1 MRLFEAAAAGALI
14 ITEDFEFP
22 RYWFRN
28 SVLYVDADLP
38 APVKAEQI
46 IAHVEWARLNPEA
59 ASRLATRSNE
69 LFRRRLC
76 LENMLRTLPE
86 FVERIRGCCGMVPV
100 KEPGGNPQPVV
111 EYIVRVGSRPA
122 AAVARALASLAAQ
135 TYREIAIVLVAF
147 HPVPELDAVIDQY
160 RTRFRWIRRIVVS
173 NNGCGSTSWW
183 AGLNALTADFFGM
196 LDDGDTLFSNHVA
209 SLMDRLKHDSRC
221 GFAYS
226 GLIRQED
233 EPGHYIDA
241 EQFHGP
247 SGNVIEERREV
258 LCLSEEDFV
267 DFLPTKST
275 IGRNAW
281 ICRASLLDSEALADP
296 KVEFGEDAYFTALMA
311 DRTRFEFTAMPT
323 AVWHGKSTVKENRS
337 LSCGCETEEVSL
349 ARWQERLQNVKLP
362 MYNRVPAAT
371 NRFDLKEAI
380 NADLSD

>member
-1 MRLFEAAAAGALI
+1 
-14 ITEDFEFP
+14 
-22 RYWFRN
+22 
-28 SVLYVDADLP
+28 
-38 APVKAEQI
+38 VKAEQI

-59 ASRLATRSNE
+59 ACRLAARSNE

-86 FVERIRGCCGMVPV
+86 FVERVRGCCGMVQVQV
-100 KEPGGNPQPVV
+100 KAPEGNPQPVV

-122 AAVARALASLAAQ
+122 ATVVRALASLAAQ
-135 TYREIAIVLVAF
+135 TYREIAIVLVGF
-147 HPVPELDAVIDQY
+147 HPVPELDPVIDQY
-160 RTRFRWIRRIVVS
+160 LIRFRWIRRIVVS
-173 NNGCGSTSWW
+173 NNGWGSTSLW
-183 AGLNALTADFFGM
+183 AGLNALTAEFFGM

-209 SLMDRLKHDSRC
+209 SLMDRFKHDSQC

-247 SGNVIEERREV
+247 LGKTIEERREV

-267 DFLPTKST
+267 DFLPTTTT

-296 KVEFGEDAYFTALMA
+296 KLEFGEDAYFTALMA
-311 DRTRFEFTAMPT
+311 GRTNFEFTAMPT
-323 AVWHGKSTVKENRS
+323 AVWHRKSTVKEDQP
-337 LSCGCETEEVSL
+337 LSCGSETEEVWL

-371 NRFDLKEAI
+371 NRFDLKDAI
-380 NADLSD
+380 TADLSD